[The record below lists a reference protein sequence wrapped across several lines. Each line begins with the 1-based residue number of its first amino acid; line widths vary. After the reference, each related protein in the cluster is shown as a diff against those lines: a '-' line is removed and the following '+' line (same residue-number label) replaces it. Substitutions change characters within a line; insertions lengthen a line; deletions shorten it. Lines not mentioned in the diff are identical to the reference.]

1 MIYSIDLE
9 TMAQILQEHR
19 QTGVLQA
26 ELPGGMAG
34 LRERCRIEI
43 DVVKGNI
50 VACRVEN
57 SSERVV
63 LWGEDALREVNRLG
77 VLDWTLTLRREPL
90 PPLHESSPNLRT
102 QSPSWERMSMT
113 DPFMRTPSGRL
124 SPRGSTTGSTP
135 VVRPVTGG
143 FPVVGTS
150 LIPRRTKE
158 VEPGQMQA
166 WPRTQRM
173 VYALIDG
180 KNSIQRITSMLS
192 LSPRVVEQVLR
203 ALRSMGVIVLE

>member
-9 TMAQILQEHR
+9 TMVQILQEHR

-43 DVVKGNI
+43 DVVTGNI

-77 VLDWTLTLRREPL
+77 VLDWTLTLQRETL
-90 PPLHESSPNLRT
+90 PPLHETSFAFLPSP
-102 QSPSWERMSMT
+102 EIH
-113 DPFMRTPSGRL
+113 
-124 SPRGSTTGSTP
+124 
-135 VVRPVTGG
+135 
-143 FPVVGTS
+143 TS
-150 LIPRRTKE
+150 R
-158 VEPGQMQA
+158 
-166 WPRTQRM
+166 
-173 VYALIDG
+173 
-180 KNSIQRITSMLS
+180 
-192 LSPRVVEQVLR
+192 
-203 ALRSMGVIVLE
+203 